1 MWLRSV
7 GDVLRDARTG
17 CTPVVFGYHGTAR
30 HKALLVGLGVWV
42 GFIFCLG
49 FFFFLEEMQD
59 LKKKL
64 RRKKESCEQYSKVPS
79 QLGFG
84 NSVGNSCKLCGFFLH
99 YTLFGV

>member
-1 MWLRSV
+1 MCSV

-49 FFFFLEEMQD
+49 LLFFFSGRNARFKEKI
-59 LKKKL
+59 KKKEKAVSGIQKS
-64 RRKKESCEQYSKVPS
+64 R
-79 QLGFG
+79 LGWVLETALEIVV
-84 NSVGNSCKLCGFFLH
+84 SVVGFF
-99 YTLFGV
+99 